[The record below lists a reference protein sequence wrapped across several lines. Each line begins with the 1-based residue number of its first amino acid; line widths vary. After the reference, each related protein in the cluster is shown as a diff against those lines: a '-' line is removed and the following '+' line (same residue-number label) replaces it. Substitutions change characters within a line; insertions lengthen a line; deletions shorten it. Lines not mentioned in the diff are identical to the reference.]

1 MSLPPGFLEE
11 LRARVPVSRVIG
23 RKVVWDARKS
33 NAARGDFWACCPFH
47 EERSPSFHVDDR
59 KGFYYCFGC
68 HAKGDAVT
76 FLREAEGMGF
86 MEAVELLAAE
96 AGMTVPAR
104 DPRAAEKA
112 DRHSR
117 LAEVMEQAGRFFRM
131 QLATSGG
138 AGARDYLDRRG
149 LSAGARDRFE
159 IGFAPEGRAALLT
172 HLRAAGVEMA
182 LIEAAG
188 LAITPETGSAY
199 DRFRNR
205 VTFPIRDARGRLI
218 AFGARAL
225 APGEKAKY
233 LNSPETELFDKGR
246 SLYNV
251 RAAREAVARGAPLIV
266 AEGYMDVIALSE
278 AGFTGAVAPLGTAIT
293 EQQLRM
299 LWQISPEP
307 VIALDGDTAGLRAG
321 LRLTDLALPLL
332 EAGFGLRFAL
342 LPGGKDP
349 DDLLRTGGPA
359 AMRRL
364 IDGAVPMVRLIW
376 QRATEGKVLDSPERR
391 AGLEKEL
398 REVIGRIRDPALRAH
413 YGEEIRR
420 LRGALF
426 GSARAQAQPFRSGRR
441 PAAPTEPLPATRG
454 SLLAAADD
462 EMMEERL
469 REALILAILITHPAL
484 LAQFEDELERLDCLD
499 PDHARLRDALLALT
513 LASDDTTAQGDRQA
527 TPRDRIAAEAGPAL
541 EKLFSLS
548 HVQLAPPV
556 RRPEDL
562 DLALACLTEEMA
574 RLAARRAI
582 RREVQDAMQDITG
595 RADESLTWRLSQA
608 TAATH
613 RADRSRLD
621 DASDLDEDRAAL
633 SARLQGLIDAEV
645 WIRRKR

>member
-172 HLRAAGVEMA
+172 HLRAAGVEIA